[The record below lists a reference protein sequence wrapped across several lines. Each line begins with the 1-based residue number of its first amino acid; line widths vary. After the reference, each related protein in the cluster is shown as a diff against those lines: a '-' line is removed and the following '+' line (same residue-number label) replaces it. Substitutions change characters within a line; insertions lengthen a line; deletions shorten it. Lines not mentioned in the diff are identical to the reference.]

1 MTAVTCVTNH
11 LLVYR
16 HLVVL
21 RLAQHEYVG
30 PGLAD
35 IITLPRALFTPRY
48 LQLYLC
54 SHSASKW
61 ITASPGIISLGDGGN
76 P

>member
-16 HLVVL
+16 HLVDL

-48 LQLYLC
+48 LQTVPLLSYGLLVNNGL
-54 SHSASKW
+54 
-61 ITASPGIISLGDGGN
+61 TRNYISGN